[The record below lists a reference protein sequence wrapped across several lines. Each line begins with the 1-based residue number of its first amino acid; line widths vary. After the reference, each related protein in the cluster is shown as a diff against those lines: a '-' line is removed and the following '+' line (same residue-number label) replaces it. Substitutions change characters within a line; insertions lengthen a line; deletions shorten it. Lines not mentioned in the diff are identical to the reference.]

1 MLQLRRDAAAYQV
14 LSNITRII
22 SKFIGVKFKNLLGL
36 SKIRYFPRGELSYV
50 YYRGGKK
57 SKHFSPTSDFTD
69 QTFAGE
75 HSGVDSAGVLRQG
88 VIIKKQKN
96 ILVIIFC
103 DIGII
108 NAPKMKSRKLMKLNS
123 LRIY

>member
-1 MLQLRRDAAAYQV
+1 M
-14 LSNITRII
+14 
-22 SKFIGVKFKNLLGL
+22 
-36 SKIRYFPRGELSYV
+36 
-50 YYRGGKK
+50 
-57 SKHFSPTSDFTD
+57 
-69 QTFAGE
+69 
-75 HSGVDSAGVLRQG
+75 DSAGVLRQG

-123 LRIY
+123 LRIYSVNVTKFAVSCGFGQYYEEILNTRNNFCGMTRAHSDTKHQNKKSEEN